1 MLLMLT
7 SDRRQFLRLTALS
20 ALAGTAAIS
29 QTAGGSA
36 TTSVSPVR
44 FPKPLQPGDIIGVT
58 SPSAG
63 VKPGFR
69 PRMRYAYQTLER
81 MGYTI
86 REGQC
91 LWGRSLFSAP
101 AAQRAEELQ
110 RMLLDPSLGMV
121 FPPNGGELLIDILPL
136 IDFGSLAK
144 AEPKWLIGYSDL
156 STFMLPYTLKT
167 GIATLSGTNLW
178 ECPIR
183 PTDPNLAWW
192 HDVVRLLPGESFVQ
206 SAARRY
212 QPHDSDWAKLP
223 PNIRHF
229 DRTRRVRWQC
239 LGHEDDTDFTLA
251 VSGRLLGGTL
261 DVIGMLCGSEYG
273 DVTGFAERY
282 APEGLLIYLDNC
294 DYNTA
299 QYARALHQL
308 KLAGWFR
315 RANAVLIGRTA
326 AKSVEGFTQRDALLN
341 ALGDLAIPVIYDMDI
356 GHLPPQLMLVN
367 AANATLRFG
376 PGEKSLAQTLG

>member
-1 MLLMLT
+1 MLS
-7 SDRRQFLRLTALS
+7 SDRRHFLRLTGLS
-20 ALAGTAAIS
+20 MLAGASMARAA
-29 QTAGGSA
+29 ARGSGA
-36 TTSVSPVR
+36 SPVTPIR
-44 FPKPLQPGDIIGVT
+44 FPGPLEPGDVIGVT

-63 VKPGFR
+63 VKPGFG
-69 PRMRYAYQTLER
+69 PRMRYAYRTLER

-91 LWGRSLFSAP
+91 LWGRGLLSAP

-110 RMLLDPSLGMV
+110 QMLLDPSLGVV
-121 FPPNGGELLIDILPL
+121 FPPDGGELLIDILPL
-136 IDFGSLAK
+136 IDFERLARG
-144 AEPKWLIGYSDL
+144 EPKWLIGYSDL
-156 STFMLPYTLKT
+156 STFMLPYTLRT

-192 HDVVRLLPGESFVQ
+192 HDVARLAPGEGFVQ
-206 SAARRY
+206 WAARRY
-212 QPHDSDWAKLP
+212 QPHDTDWPNLP
-223 PNIRHF
+223 ANIRHF

-239 LGHEDDTDFTLA
+239 LGHEDDLDFTLA

-273 DVTGFAERY
+273 EVTGFAERH

-299 QYARALHQL
+299 QYCRALHQL

-326 AKSVEGFTQRDALLN
+326 ARSVEGFTQRDALLD
-341 ALGDLAIPVIYDMDI
+341 ALGDLGVPVIYDMDI

-367 AANATLRFG
+367 GASATLRFG
-376 PGEKSLAQTLG
+376 PGEKSLAQILG